1 MSKTAEV
8 ILDAAE
14 RRMRWAGYTALS
26 FRDLAEDAK
35 IKSSSVHYYF
45 RRKEDLGVA
54 LIERYDAQF
63 FAALDRAVS
72 SAETAKAKLKAFC
85 RVYENAL
92 KDDAMVCLCGMLG
105 AESMGLPEP
114 VRAAVEAFFKRNINW
129 LVDAMPAE
137 IPNTVKQAKAQQT
150 VATLQGAMMLATS
163 MKNVAL
169 FDGVVKNILTEGLP
183 EAQIV
188 TSAPSTKRRDA

>member
-1 MSKTAEV
+1 MKETAEV

-35 IKSSSVHYYF
+35 IKSSSGHYYF

-63 FAALDRAVS
+63 FAALDRATS
-72 SAETAKAKLKAFC
+72 SAGTAKLKAFC

-92 KDDAMVCLCGMLG
+92 KDDAMICLCGMLG

-114 VRAAVEAFFKRNINW
+114 VRAAVEAFFKRNIDW

-137 IPNTVKQAKAQQT
+137 ISTTVKEAKAQQT

-169 FDGVVKNILTEGLP
+169 FDGVVKNILAGGLP
-183 EAQIV
+183 EAQV
-188 TSAPSTKRRDA
+188 SANSPTTKRSDA